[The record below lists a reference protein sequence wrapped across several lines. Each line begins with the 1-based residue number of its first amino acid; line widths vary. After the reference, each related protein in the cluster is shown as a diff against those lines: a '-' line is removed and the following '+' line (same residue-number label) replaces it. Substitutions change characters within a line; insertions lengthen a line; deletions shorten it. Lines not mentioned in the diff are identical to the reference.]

1 MRVERPCETLPGNTG
16 PRSDVAT
23 ATMKKTLGMLLA
35 LSALAAHTQLLPP
48 PAQPAPASPTV
59 APLPAWPAP
68 GAPLTKLAVAAP
80 KGFRKKRIYL
90 DAGHGAAGNT
100 GNQSVLC
107 EDEQDF
113 TLRVGLDL
121 KKRLEATGLFVVK
134 LSRRAPG
141 QRVAYP
147 DRVTA
152 AQAWGAHA
160 FISLHSDSR
169 GMASLWQ
176 ATPERQCPRQDAT
189 PGYSVLWSDE
199 STEPLLSRRV
209 GLARALAKAMGE
221 AGFLPY
227 DGVDYTGLYDGDTV
241 PGVFVDRHAPGKRV
255 MVLRR
260 PRVPSVIIE
269 THHALDFE
277 ENERWK
283 EERTL
288 EAFAAAVARG
298 LVEAL
303 APVAPPTAT
312 TTRP

>member
-1 MRVERPCETLPGNTG
+1 
-16 PRSDVAT
+16 
-23 ATMKKTLGMLLA
+23 MKKTLGTLLV
-35 LSALAAHTQLLPP
+35 LSALASHAQPLPP
-48 PAQPAPASPTV
+48 PAQPAPESPSV

-68 GAPLTKLAVAAP
+68 GAPLTKLDVAAP
-80 KGFRKKRIYL
+80 QGFRKKRIYL

-100 GNQSVLC
+100 GNQSVTC

-134 LSRRAPG
+134 LSRGDLG

-147 DRVTA
+147 GRVTA
-152 AQAWGAHA
+152 AEAWGAHA
-160 FISLHSDSR
+160 FVSLHSDAR
-169 GMASLWQ
+169 GMAQPWQ

-199 STEPLLSRRV
+199 SIEPLLSRRV
-209 GLARALAKAMGE
+209 TLARSLAKSMKD

-227 DGVDYTGLYDGDTV
+227 DGVDYTGLYDGDPT
-241 PGVFVDRHAPGKRV
+241 PGVFVDRHVPGQRV

-260 PRVPSVIIE
+260 PRIPSVIIE

-277 ENERWK
+277 EAERWK
-283 EERTL
+283 EDRTL
-288 EAFAAAVARG
+288 DAFAAAVARG
-298 LVEAL
+298 LVDAL
-303 APVAPPTAT
+303 APVTPPTAT

>member
-1 MRVERPCETLPGNTG
+1 
-16 PRSDVAT
+16 
-23 ATMKKTLGMLLA
+23 MKKTLGTLLT
-35 LSALAAHTQLLPP
+35 LGALASHAQPLPP
-48 PAQPAPASPTV
+48 PAQPTPPAAV
-59 APLPAWPAP
+59 EAPLPAWPAP
-68 GAPLTKLAVAAP
+68 GAPLTKLDVAAP
-80 KGFRKKRIYL
+80 QGFRKKRIYL

-100 GNQSVLC
+100 GNQSVTC

-121 KKRLEATGLFVVK
+121 KERLEATGLFVVK
-134 LSRRAPG
+134 LSRGAPG

-147 DRVTA
+147 GRVTSA
-152 AQAWGAHA
+152 EAWGAHA
-160 FISLHSDSR
+160 FVSLHSDAR
-169 GMASLWQ
+169 GTAQLWR

-209 GLARALAKAMGE
+209 TLARSLAKSMKD

-227 DGVDYTGLYDGDTV
+227 DGVDYTGLYDGDPI
-241 PGVFVDRHAPGKRV
+241 PGVFVDRHVPGRRV

-260 PRVPSVIIE
+260 PRIPSVIIE

-277 ENERWK
+277 EAERWK

-288 EAFAAAVARG
+288 DAFSAAVARG

-303 APVAPPTAT
+303 APASPPTAT
-312 TTRP
+312 TPRP